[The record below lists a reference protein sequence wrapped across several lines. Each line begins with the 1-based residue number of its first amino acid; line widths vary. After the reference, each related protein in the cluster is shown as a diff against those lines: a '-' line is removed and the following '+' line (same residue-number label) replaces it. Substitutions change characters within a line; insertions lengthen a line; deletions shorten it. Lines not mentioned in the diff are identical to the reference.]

1 MSCHPNAGLPNEFGG
16 YDQKP
21 DEIAEI
27 LMDFAQRGFINVVG
41 GCCGTTPQHI
51 HAIAEA
57 VSGITPRRLPEPEHI
72 TRLSGLEHLDIRP
85 ESLFVNIGER
95 TNVAGSARFARLIKE
110 EEYETAL
117 DVARQQVLNG
127 AQMIDVNMDE
137 AMLDSEKAMT
147 RFLNLIASEPDISR
161 VPVVIDSSKWSVI
174 EAGLKCLQGKGVVN
188 SISLKEG
195 EEEFI
200 TQAKKA
206 LRYGA
211 AVIVMAFDEHGQ
223 AETTERKIEICTRA
237 YRILTERV
245 GFSPQDVILDPNI
258 FAVATGI
265 EEHNE
270 FAIAYL
276 EACKAIKKNLP
287 HALISGGVSNLSF
300 SFRGNNAVRE
310 AMHASF
316 LYHAVNAGMDMGI
329 VNAGQLAVYDDVPE
343 QLKEAVED
351 VLFNRNSD
359 ATDRLVELAT
369 TLRETS
375 KEIDRDPEWRE
386 YDFEKRL
393 SHSLVEGIMDYVEG
407 DVEEARKAYAHPI
420 EVIEGPLMAGM
431 NRVGEL
437 FGAGKMFLPQVLKSA
452 RVMKKAVG
460 YLTPFIE
467 RAQIS
472 AGGGRKYDG
481 KLILATVKGDV
492 HDIGKNIVGVVLGC
506 NNFEIVD
513 LGVMVPA
520 ERIIET
526 AREEGADA
534 IGLSGLITPSLE
546 EMAHVAREME
556 RAGLDIPLLIGGAT
570 TSKPHTAT
578 KIDTEYNG
586 PTVHVKDASQS
597 VGVVRNLL
605 TPATRKDFAAEVRS
619 QYEKVRESRGVRMAE
634 KQLLSLDEARD
645 NRPDIDWSSYK
656 PPRPNFL
663 GTKVFDKFPLLEIA
677 EYIDWTPLF
686 RGWQMKGRYPDI
698 LEDPKLG
705 ESATKLYDDANRLL
719 EKIAENESLTAKGVV
734 GIFPANSSGFDDI
747 EVYSDEDRSTVTTY
761 LRGLRQQ
768 THKPSGRFNSCLSDF
783 IAPRDTNVEDYVG
796 AFAVTAG
803 IGIESLCETFEAEG
817 DDYQS
822 ILAKALADRLA
833 EAFAELLH
841 QTVRQELWGYSANES
856 FSNDDLIKEK
866 YAGIRPAPG
875 YPACPDHTEKWTLFE
890 LLDVRNR
897 IGIFLTETCVMSPAA
912 SVSGWY
918 FSHPQSSYFG
928 VGKVGRDQVEDYA
941 RRKKME
947 IRDVER
953 WLAPNL
959 GYDSIT

>member
-1 MSCHPNAGLPNEFGG
+1 MTDQADQTTQIQQALKQRILVFDGAMGTMVQRYQLDEEGFRGERFADSDLPSQKGNSDLLSISRPDVIREIHEAYLDAGADIINTNTFTCTSISQRDYGTEDFVSEMNTAAAKVAREAADRYTNQNPSKPRFVAGSIGPTNRTASISPDVNDPGYRDVTFDDLVEAYAQQASALLDGGVDLLLVETVFDTLNCKAALYAIDEVLSARNSKTPIWICGTITDASGRTLSGQTPTAFWCSISHARPLIVGLNCALGAEELRPHIEELSSVCDVHVSCHPNAGLPNEFGG

-386 YDFEKRL
+386 YDFEKR
-393 SHSLVEGIMDYVEG
+393 
-407 DVEEARKAYAHPI
+407 R
-420 EVIEGPLMAGM
+420 
-431 NRVGEL
+431 
-437 FGAGKMFLPQVLKSA
+437 
-452 RVMKKAVG
+452 
-460 YLTPFIE
+460 
-467 RAQIS
+467 
-472 AGGGRKYDG
+472 
-481 KLILATVKGDV
+481 
-492 HDIGKNIVGVVLGC
+492 C
-506 NNFEIVD
+506 
-513 LGVMVPA
+513 
-520 ERIIET
+520 
-526 AREEGADA
+526 
-534 IGLSGLITPSLE
+534 
-546 EMAHVAREME
+546 
-556 RAGLDIPLLIGGAT
+556 
-570 TSKPHTAT
+570 
-578 KIDTEYNG
+578 
-586 PTVHVKDASQS
+586 
-597 VGVVRNLL
+597 
-605 TPATRKDFAAEVRS
+605 
-619 QYEKVRESRGVRMAE
+619 
-634 KQLLSLDEARD
+634 
-645 NRPDIDWSSYK
+645 
-656 PPRPNFL
+656 
-663 GTKVFDKFPLLEIA
+663 
-677 EYIDWTPLF
+677 
-686 RGWQMKGRYPDI
+686 
-698 LEDPKLG
+698 
-705 ESATKLYDDANRLL
+705 
-719 EKIAENESLTAKGVV
+719 
-734 GIFPANSSGFDDI
+734 
-747 EVYSDEDRSTVTTY
+747 
-761 LRGLRQQ
+761 
-768 THKPSGRFNSCLSDF
+768 
-783 IAPRDTNVEDYVG
+783 
-796 AFAVTAG
+796 
-803 IGIESLCETFEAEG
+803 
-817 DDYQS
+817 
-822 ILAKALADRLA
+822 
-833 EAFAELLH
+833 
-841 QTVRQELWGYSANES
+841 
-856 FSNDDLIKEK
+856 
-866 YAGIRPAPG
+866 
-875 YPACPDHTEKWTLFE
+875 
-890 LLDVRNR
+890 
-897 IGIFLTETCVMSPAA
+897 
-912 SVSGWY
+912 
-918 FSHPQSSYFG
+918 
-928 VGKVGRDQVEDYA
+928 
-941 RRKKME
+941 
-947 IRDVER
+947 
-953 WLAPNL
+953 
-959 GYDSIT
+959 